1 MALNRMNKSCAEGSG
16 ITETCHSSPRLA
28 LILAAERLTARYGPS
43 GFTVRMLNAEAGT
56 RNTSA
61 LHYHFGSR
69 DKLLR
74 AVWQHRMTTINPRRL
89 ALLAQINAKDIKAV
103 VEAIIWPLCEQL
115 RPRPEGNHYL
125 RFLERLNRDAN
136 FDVYGPDHEWAEGW
150 IRAYALLRE
159 RLSGFPPEVVEMK
172 VTFADTMIASILAE
186 IESRLE
192 RGQIIADQIPKMAAR
207 LRDAVV
213 AAVTVP
219 TVGD

>member
-1 MALNRMNKSCAEGSG
+1 MNKGGTEGSG
-16 ITETCHSSPRLA
+16 VSATFHSSPRLA

-61 LHYHFGSR
+61 LFYHFGSR

-74 AVWQHRMTTINPRRL
+74 AVWQHRMATINPRRV
-89 ALLAQINAKDIKAV
+89 ALLAQVDAKNI
-103 VEAIIWPLCEQL
+103 EAIVETIIQPLCEQL
-115 RPRPEGNHYL
+115 RPRPEGNYYL
-125 RFLERLNRDAN
+125 RFVERLNRDAN

-159 RLSGFPPEVVEMK
+159 RLSHFPPEAVDMK
-172 VTFADTMIASILAE
+172 VIFADTMIASILAE
-186 IESRLE
+186 MESRLE
-192 RGQIIADQIPKMAAR
+192 RGQIKADQISEMADR

-213 AAVTVP
+213 AAVNAP